1 MHFQSNKAIQ
11 CKTLEANIYHFHLGS
26 PKNGWQ
32 IWNQEPKMQGR
43 RVTAAAKSKNF
54 PFSTNSS
61 IYLGSWTHPC
71 MSLKSLG
78 WCGGVE

>member
-11 CKTLEANIYHFHLGS
+11 CKTLEAFIYHFHLRS

-54 PFSTNSS
+54 PFSTNSNVNVFCFPDAIVTS
-61 IYLGSWTHPC
+61 AVS
-71 MSLKSLG
+71 MSSLRDM
-78 WCGGVE
+78 